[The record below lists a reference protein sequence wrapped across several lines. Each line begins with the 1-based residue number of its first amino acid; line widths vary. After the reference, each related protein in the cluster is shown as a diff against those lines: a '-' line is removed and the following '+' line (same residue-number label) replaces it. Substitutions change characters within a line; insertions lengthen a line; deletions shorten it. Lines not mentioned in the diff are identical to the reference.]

1 MNRERLKRI
10 IAIMEPVNV
19 PVEVPPHAKAIMEAA
34 IEKFCI
40 RTLSEKEMRSVILK
54 ILNLGRCDGGQVAQR
69 LSELR
74 VRLEQDGE
82 GMIFALLANMAREG
96 LIAGSFD
103 SGMTQKTYF
112 ITDNG
117 SSVLQREEST
127 IRSMGN
133 VVPEPSL
140 IRIPPGVRFDFE
152 QEAAKICD
160 GARVDHDDRPFLVHE
175 WVLRLEHLWRAGIES
190 GLANDDATKRAWLLF
205 GEPAKIIMLLK
216 NGVRGAI
223 RRFFSFERYRLWRYI
238 WIIAS
243 AQLIEFIR
251 LARSF
256 EFSTT
261 RTQYLLYGSNI
272 YEGVGII
279 VFLALWNS
287 RDQLVWHT
295 FKGIFR
301 FLSLILAVYL
311 EFQLLQRYWGVWVDL
326 FRLSHWDGEEWADV
340 LWMAMLVPITLV
352 GLICFFIE
360 AVGIRK
366 LRSNARSA

>member
-127 IRSMGN
+127 IRSLSKN
-133 VVPEPSL
+133 
-140 IRIPPGVRFDFE
+140 I
-152 QEAAKICD
+152 D
-160 GARVDHDDRPFLVHE
+160 G
-175 WVLRLEHLWRAGIES
+175 LW
-190 GLANDDATKRAWLLF
+190 AT
-205 GEPAKIIMLLK
+205 
-216 NGVRGAI
+216 
-223 RRFFSFERYRLWRYI
+223 
-238 WIIAS
+238 
-243 AQLIEFIR
+243 
-251 LARSF
+251 
-256 EFSTT
+256 
-261 RTQYLLYGSNI
+261 
-272 YEGVGII
+272 
-279 VFLALWNS
+279 
-287 RDQLVWHT
+287 
-295 FKGIFR
+295 
-301 FLSLILAVYL
+301 
-311 EFQLLQRYWGVWVDL
+311 
-326 FRLSHWDGEEWADV
+326 
-340 LWMAMLVPITLV
+340 
-352 GLICFFIE
+352 
-360 AVGIRK
+360 
-366 LRSNARSA
+366 